1 MVALISLSKEI
12 DAGLI
17 YCMVI
22 QYVHVT
28 GEKQILTVWSIGNAS
43 RSVDSK
49 KVDVDV
55 EGPAYQYQKKNIQI
69 LHKTSQFTISICSY
83 IY

>member
-1 MVALISLSKEI
+1 
-12 DAGLI
+12 
-17 YCMVI
+17 MVI

>member
-1 MVALISLSKEI
+1 MFV
-12 DAGLI
+12 
-17 YCMVI
+17 
-22 QYVHVT
+22 
-28 GEKQILTVWSIGNAS
+28 GEKQILTVSSSVNAS

-49 KVDVDV
+49 KVVTCVDV

>member
-1 MVALISLSKEI
+1 MFV
-12 DAGLI
+12 
-17 YCMVI
+17 
-22 QYVHVT
+22 
-28 GEKQILTVWSIGNAS
+28 GEKQILTVWSSGNAS

-49 KVDVDV
+49 KVVTCVDV